1 VSSKHNE
8 GNSNTGTAGVLLI
21 YPSNGGLFH
30 YSRHLASSLE
40 REGVQVARL
49 EVYFTSVLSFLRT
62 LWSAMTSQPSVV
74 HINAHM
80 LSWSRSRFLNGLA
93 SLYPT
98 ILRLSGKRVVVTL
111 HNMPDFIDFEKISSE
126 YRIGRLARIAGSLA
140 VWLYCR
146 SNIVCVTVRGY
157 DQFLRAKYGART
169 VFVEHGCYEPNEFS
183 NSKRGDILSF
193 GYITPY
199 KDYETLFRAF
209 KRVALLDPSVHLVIA
224 GTSHP
229 SFPDMLTNVKNAAAN
244 IPNLSFVGF
253 VDEANLGS
261 LFDSAAA
268 VVLPYITSTGT
279 SGAFHMACCHGRAVI
294 ASDTPEFRALVKEGA
309 AALIF
314 QRSNAQDL
322 AEKMVQLLRSED
334 LRHEM
339 ETLNFKFASENSLQ
353 RSSERYAEIY
363 AGTRVGSE
371 ASISPNRRKS

>member
-1 VSSKHNE
+1 
-8 GNSNTGTAGVLLI
+8 
-21 YPSNGGLFH
+21 
-30 YSRHLASSLE
+30 
-40 REGVQVARL
+40 
-49 EVYFTSVLSFLRT
+49 
-62 LWSAMTSQPSVV
+62 
-74 HINAHM
+74 
-80 LSWSRSRFLNGLA
+80 
-93 SLYPT
+93 
-98 ILRLSGKRVVVTL
+98 
-111 HNMPDFIDFEKISSE
+111 MPDFIDFEKISNE
-126 YRIGRLARIAGSLA
+126 YQIGILARIAGRLA

-169 VFVEHGCYEPNEFS
+169 VFVEHGCYEPKEFS

-209 KRVALLDPSVHLVIA
+209 KQVALLDPSVHLVIA

-229 SFPDMLTNVKNAAAN
+229 SFPDMLTNVKNAGAN

-253 VDEANLGS
+253 VDEANLGP

-294 ASDTPEFRALVKEGA
+294 ASDTPEFQALVKEGA

-314 QRSNAQDL
+314 QPSNAQDL

-353 RSSERYAEIY
+353 RSSARYAEIY
-363 AGTRVGSE
+363 AETMMGSE